1 MTSYKEAYKYPF
13 IVTEILSSKN
23 KLIEA
28 ALLSDINEDNNNILN
43 LIKVLDSKEIL
54 NTTLPGY
61 INKIISS
68 HIDNES
74 FYDNIFKNNNII
86 FEILL
91 KYIYN
96 DSYRDLF
103 YLIVNESVK
112 KGKTENYNFI
122 QKILDNL
129 LVNMNKY
136 ISLMNDNENLDNII
150 EIKDLIYNFIF
161 ILIKF
166 AENNDVLFGL
176 IIKKISENDLVRSL
190 KSNLKE
196 IDEEEN
202 EEENKIKNKNN
213 INVFYCISKI
223 SILFSNLFNTI
234 LTKNEK
240 DQYAFNKYYLST
252 VIDPP
257 YSPYAYTPSYNT
269 NKDNENK
276 EEEDKDKNKENNVEA
291 DNNTNIKNENEES
304 IKLLID
310 ISINYLKDIYS
321 IFENKIEII
330 NELNKSIIFSFYN
343 KITDILLLITVT
355 EKKDDEKMNNFLNDI
370 LIDLIQLII
379 DYPFWAIIHNKT
391 LKLFQFIIEFNFSI
405 KKEKIINY
413 LKNYFTDKKIN
424 ELILDEGIILN
435 NKKESDNNVY
445 LINILNLLE
454 KQDNQKII
462 EFLEKISKGLC
473 EEEKMEPGEYVPKP
487 DEDEIIFKKKEDY
500 HDSEAFIFTPK
511 KVIEDSKKIMKN
523 LKQLDS
529 LDV

>member
-28 ALLSDINEDNNNILN
+28 ALLSDINEENNNILN
-43 LIKVLDSKEIL
+43 LIKVLDNKEIL

-61 INKIISS
+61 IKKIISS

-74 FYDNIFKNNNII
+74 FCDNIFKNNNII

-103 YLIVNESVK
+103 YLIANESVK
-112 KGKTENYNFI
+112 KGKTENYDFI

-129 LVNMNKY
+129 LKNMNKY

-150 EIKDLIYNFIF
+150 EIKDLIFNFIF

-190 KSNLKE
+190 KCNLKE
-196 IDEEEN
+196 IDEEGN

-276 EEEDKDKNKENNVEA
+276 EENEDKDKENNVEV
-291 DNNTNIKNENEES
+291 DNTTNIKNENEEN
-304 IKLLID
+304 IKLLIG
-310 ISINYLKDIYS
+310 
-321 IFENKIEII
+321 
-330 NELNKSIIFSFYN
+330 LN
-343 KITDILLLITVT
+343 
-355 EKKDDEKMNNFLNDI
+355 
-370 LIDLIQLII
+370 QLE
-379 DYPFWAIIHNKT
+379 YH
-391 LKLFQFIIEFNFSI
+391 
-405 KKEKIINY
+405 
-413 LKNYFTDKKIN
+413 LKNYSFFHH
-424 ELILDEGIILN
+424 LF
-435 NKKESDNNVY
+435 
-445 LINILNLLE
+445 
-454 KQDNQKII
+454 
-462 EFLEKISKGLC
+462 FL
-473 EEEKMEPGEYVPKP
+473 
-487 DEDEIIFKKKEDY
+487 
-500 HDSEAFIFTPK
+500 
-511 KVIEDSKKIMKN
+511 
-523 LKQLDS
+523 
-529 LDV
+529 

>member
-28 ALLSDINEDNNNILN
+28 ALLSDINEENNNILN
-43 LIKVLDSKEIL
+43 LIKVLDNKEIL

-112 KGKTENYNFI
+112 KGKTENYDII

-136 ISLMNDNENLDNII
+136 ISLMNNNENLDNII

-196 IDEEEN
+196 IDEEGN

-276 EEEDKDKNKENNVEA
+276 EEEDKDKNKENNVEV

-343 KITDILLLITVT
+343 KITD
-355 EKKDDEKMNNFLNDI
+355 
-370 LIDLIQLII
+370 
-379 DYPFWAIIHNKT
+379 
-391 LKLFQFIIEFNFSI
+391 
-405 KKEKIINY
+405 
-413 LKNYFTDKKIN
+413 
-424 ELILDEGIILN
+424 
-435 NKKESDNNVY
+435 
-445 LINILNLLE
+445 
-454 KQDNQKII
+454 
-462 EFLEKISKGLC
+462 
-473 EEEKMEPGEYVPKP
+473 
-487 DEDEIIFKKKEDY
+487 
-500 HDSEAFIFTPK
+500 
-511 KVIEDSKKIMKN
+511 
-523 LKQLDS
+523 
-529 LDV
+529 